1 MASKLGG
8 GRMAPA
14 NLFDLSGRVALVT
27 GGNGGLGRSMALG
40 FAHAGAS
47 VAIFGRKQQKNK
59 AVLAEIEAIGVR
71 GLAIRVDV
79 TNDAEREVAFEQ
91 VEKTLGPVHILV
103 NNAGTGVVKPVLEE
117 SRAGWQEVL
126 DLNLTAMFLLSKTA
140 ALSMLGRK
148 AGKIINIASMYSLFG
163 SGLVPAYSASKGAV
177 VQLTKSM
184 AIEFAPHHI
193 QVNAIAPGYFET
205 ELTAPLKSLPLYNEV
220 VRRTPAGRWGYPDEC
235 AGAAVFLAAPASD
248 YVTGATLVVDGGY
261 SIY

>member
-1 MASKLGG
+1 
-8 GRMAPA
+8 MAPA
-14 NLFDLSGRVALVT
+14 NPFDLTGRVALVT

-40 FAHAGAS
+40 FARAGAS
-47 VAIFGRKQQKNK
+47 IAIFGRKPEKNK
-59 AVLAEIEAIGVR
+59 AVLVELQAIGVR
-71 GLAIRVDV
+71 ALALQVDV
-79 TNDAEREVAFEQ
+79 TNDAERDEAFAQ

-103 NNAGTGVVKPVLEE
+103 NNAGTGVVKPVLVE
-117 SRAGWQEVL
+117 SREGWEEVL
-126 DLNLTAMFLLSKTA
+126 ELNLTSMFLLSKTA
-140 ALSMLGRK
+140 ATSMVKRK
-148 AGKIINIASMYSLFG
+148 AGKIINIASMYALFG

-205 ELTAPLKSLPLYNEV
+205 ELTAPLKSLPLYDQV
-220 VRRTPAGRWGYPDEC
+220 VQRTPAGRWGYPDEC

-248 YVTGATLVVDGGY
+248 YITGTTMVVDGGY